1 MEFCDIISYELNP
14 NINIDGIKKKSI
26 NLDGEIYTMF
36 NYDKDKMDEENIEIQ
51 NYRSVLFNGNNNLV
65 SNSLPK
71 SIKYDKFKI
80 ENDLKNEDLLVTEII
95 EGTMVNLF
103 YTGKKWDI
111 CTKGSVGG
119 KYFFYRNGYD
129 KKYGKDKQLTFKK
142 MFYDGLRLDTD
153 ESFIT
158 LTNNLSKNH
167 CYSFVLQ
174 HPDNHIVLNNIE
186 PKVYL
191 VAVFELN
198 NNNVKYVCLKDVK
211 NMDSI
216 KTLEGL
222 IYFPKII
229 EKLND
234 FNKMELNYTKDNC
247 DLMVGLMYFN
257 EKTGERSHNINETYK
272 KMKNLRGN
280 NPNLQYQYLCLKKI
294 GKVKEFLEFFPQYK
308 DLFYKFYIEYKNF
321 LTNLHQSY
329 LSFYIQKNGE
339 KVNKKYFYHV
349 YRIHHNIYLPSLTG
363 TKKIMNKAEI
373 YNYFETYDPIQ
384 QLYYLNYNIME

>member
-1 MEFCDIISYELNP
+1 METYESISFELNP
-14 NINIDGIKKKSI
+14 NVNINGIKKKSI
-26 NLDGEIYTMF
+26 KLDGEIYTMF
-36 NYDKDKMDEENIEIQ
+36 NYDKEKMDEEDIEIKK
-51 NYRSVLFNGNNNLV
+51 YRSVLFNKNKLV
-65 SNSLPK
+65 SFSLPK
-71 SIKYDKFKI
+71 SIKYDKFKM
-80 ENDLKNEDLLVTEII
+80 ENNLKNEDLLVTEII
-95 EGTMVNLF
+95 EGTMINLF
-103 YTGKKWDI
+103 YTGEKWDI

-119 KYFFYRNGYD
+119 NYFYYRNGYD

-153 ESFIT
+153 ETFVT

-167 CYSFVLQ
+167 CYSFVMQ
-174 HPDNHIVLNNIE
+174 HSENHIVLNNIE

-198 NNNVKYVCLKDVK
+198 ENNAKYVPVKEVK
-211 NMDSI
+211 NMDCVKSI
-216 KTLEGL
+216 ESLV
-222 IYFPKII
+222 YFPKII
-229 EKLND
+229 EKMDD

-247 DLMVGLMYFN
+247 ELNVGLMYLN

-294 GKVKEFLEFFPQYK
+294 GKVKEFLGFFPQYK
-308 DLFYKFYIEYKNF
+308 DLFYKFYVEYKNF

-349 YRIHHNIYLPSLTG
+349 YRIHHNIYLPSLKE
-363 TKKIMNKAEI
+363 TKKVMNKGEI

-384 QLYYLNYNIME
+384 QLYYLNYNIIE